1 MSLPLSPSYTGFI
14 GSTKDAVLV
23 IQAVLRGDL
32 PLVDHRPQDRERAEL
47 IKSGNVFVFVEESSG
62 IKRWTDG
69 ISWSASRILGRFLV
83 YRELDPTTIN
93 EKDDKRKRRKHLE
106 LWPLRRL
113 TISDYMSEPALL
125 ADYRR
130 SLLDYRAFD
139 PNVPDYVALNAM
151 NTGITPNPGINP
163 VQPAVSSSLPS
174 AGVNAP
180 PAALNAYGRR
190 LVSRDKPSQVVE
202 DHGLIKKTLS
212 VSTVSRDPAMSK
224 DNKQTI
230 HLISYYSAHDVL
242 LGKLTRPSHGS
253 LKNLEVPSLLWD
265 AVKKSSLGGKIPIED
280 EAYYFLDS
288 NYQLQNMSVLLNTR
302 ADAPKNLPLPSH
314 QQVAKPLQSNP
325 SKLPYVLP
333 VPFSGPAP
341 PLTFHVD
348 YGPPLFLLQAKPPSL
363 NPMEPMK
370 KEEEHGDLASV
381 SSYSAPTS
389 MQTFSHSSNYSFPEQ
404 RSPEVLVL
412 LFASSQPSQHPLY
425 DQLLHHH
432 HPQYSHLPQQAYP
445 LPGPSG
451 SLDHQYLTQEGV
463 YVPGYSGQY
472 PGVSYQMYNSAGYF
486 NPGSEQIMQP
496 PNTNAPPG
504 ENASSLKSQQV
515 QYLPQQFLQSSLT
528 NPQTRPQQQAQ
539 QHLLQPFDFNTGQR
553 AGYFGGVTPLNPS
566 GHGRNPS
573 GHVRDPSARKR
584 AVEYPEYFA
593 PTEEPYNYN

>member
-1 MSLPLSPSYTGFI
+1 MSLPLTPSYTGFI

-23 IQAVLRGDL
+23 IQAVLRGDF

-47 IKSGNVFVFVEESSG
+47 IKSGNVFVFIEESSG

-83 YRELDPTTIN
+83 YRELDPSTIN

-113 TISDYMSEPALL
+113 TVSDYMADPALL
-125 ADYRR
+125 VDHRR
-130 SLLDYRAFD
+130 ALLDYRAFD
-139 PNVPDYVALNAM
+139 PNVPDYVALTAM
-151 NTGITPNPGINP
+151 NTGMNPL
-163 VQPAVSSSLPS
+163 QPPVSSSLPS
-174 AGVNAP
+174 AGVHAPNAP
-180 PAALNAYGRR
+180 HAALNAYGRR
-190 LVSRDKPSQVVE
+190 LVSRDKPPQTE

-212 VSTVSRDPAMSK
+212 VTTASGNPALSK

-253 LKNLEVPSLLWD
+253 LKNLEVPALLWD
-265 AVKKSSLGGKIPIED
+265 AVKRSSLGGKIPIED

-288 NYQLQNMSVLLNTR
+288 NYQLQNMSVLLTNR
-302 ADAPKNLPLPSH
+302 SDASKNPPLAPSH
-314 QQVAKPLQSNP
+314 QPVAKPLQTNP

-341 PLTFHVD
+341 PLAFHVD
-348 YGPPLFLLQAKPPSL
+348 YAPPLFLLQTKPPGL
-363 NPMEPMK
+363 GTMEHMK
-370 KEEEHGDLASV
+370 KEDEPAEMTSV
-381 SSYSAPTS
+381 STYSAPTS
-389 MQTFSHSSNYSFPEQ
+389 LLTFSHSSNYSFPDQ

-425 DQLLHHH
+425 DQLLHLHHQQYSH
-432 HPQYSHLPQQAYP
+432 HPQQVYS

-451 SLDHQYLTQEGV
+451 SLDHQYPAQESV
-463 YVPGYSGQY
+463 YVPGYSSQY
-472 PGVSYQMYNSAGYF
+472 PGVSYQMYNSAAYF
-486 NPGSEQIMQP
+486 NPGGDQSMQP
-496 PNTNAPPG
+496 ANTNPPPG

-515 QYLPQQFLQSSLT
+515 QHHPQQFLQVSPT
-528 NPQTRPQQQAQ
+528 DPQTRPQQQTQ
-539 QHLLQPFDFNTGQR
+539 QHQLQSFDYYIGQR
-553 AGYFGGVTPLNPS
+553 PGYFGNVTQLNPP
-566 GHGRNPS
+566 GNVPNR
-573 GHVRDPSARKR
+573 SARKR
-584 AVEYPEYFA
+584 PVEYPEYFA